1 MDEGK
6 RMSEKPEHS
15 LRLGTRKSPLAMWQ
29 AEWVRDRL
37 EATHAGLSV
46 ELCRIETQGDK
57 ILDAALS
64 KIGDKGLFTRE
75 IERALLDGEVDLA
88 VHSLKD
94 LPTALPDGLVLGA
107 VCEREAPY
115 DALVSKR
122 ARSLEDLPEGA
133 TVATSSLRRQSQL
146 LHARPDLQ
154 IVDVRG
160 NVGTRLGKLDASNW
174 DALILAQA
182 GLERLGLGERVTA
195 VLDPDVMLPAV
206 SQGALGIE
214 MRAGD
219 AETARWIASLEHPPT
234 RQATRAERAFLRKLE
249 GGCQVPIGALASA
262 KEGVLRLDGLVASID
277 GARYLRGWLECAN
290 GDAAR
295 LGVDL
300 ADELLDR
307 GAAEILEEIR
317 A

>member
-1 MDEGK
+1 MPDN
-6 RMSEKPEHS
+6 PNTP
-15 LRLGTRKSPLAMWQ
+15 LRIGTRKSPLAMWQ

-37 EATHAGLSV
+37 AEAHPGLAI
-46 ELCRIETQGDK
+46 ELCRMETQGDK
-57 ILDAALS
+57 ILDSALS

-94 LPTALPDGLVLGA
+94 LPTTLPDGLVLGA
-107 VCEREAPY
+107 VCERQSPY
-115 DALVSKR
+115 DALVAKR
-122 ARSLEDLPEGA
+122 ARSLDDLPEGA

-146 LHARPDLQ
+146 LHARPDLK

-160 NVGTRLGKLDASNW
+160 NVGTRLRKLDESDW

-182 GLERLGLGERVTA
+182 GLERLGLGARVSC

-214 MRAGD
+214 IRAGD
-219 AETARWIASLEHPPT
+219 ADTARWIEPLEHAPT
-234 RQATRAERAFLRKLE
+234 RQATAAERAFLRRLE
-249 GGCQVPIGALASA
+249 GGCQVPIGALATESD
-262 KEGVLRLDGLVASID
+262 GVLRLDGMVASID
-277 GARYLRGWLECAN
+277 GLRYLRGRLERSD
-290 GDAAR
+290 GDAER
-295 LGVDL
+295 LGREL
-300 ADELLDR
+300 AEELLAR
-307 GAAEILEEIR
+307 GAAEILAEIR